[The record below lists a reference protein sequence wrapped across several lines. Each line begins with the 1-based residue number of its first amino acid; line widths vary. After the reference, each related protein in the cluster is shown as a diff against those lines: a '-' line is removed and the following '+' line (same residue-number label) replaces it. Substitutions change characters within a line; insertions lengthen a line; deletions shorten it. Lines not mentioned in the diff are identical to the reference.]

1 MSSGD
6 TVKKCFVIGPIGKEG
21 SPERKDADWLLHDI
35 IEPVLENDPFN
46 YKVERADQIAEP
58 GRITEQIIDAVIDA
72 NLVIADLTGG
82 NPNAFYELAI
92 SHMEQKPVIHMAK
105 EEDQDRLPFDIR
117 DYRAIFYSRENYSDV
132 EEAKAALE
140 EQVEAIEKPEY
151 QPSNPIIKARGVIKL
166 ERSSEPTDK
175 LLADVV
181 EGQRRLEARV
191 NWELIRGD
199 VAEALRYRP
208 PSGDKAA
215 ATETAPPE
223 EEES

>member
-58 GRITEQIIDAVIDA
+58 GRITGQIIDAVIDA
-72 NLVIADLTGG
+72 NLVIADLTGA
-82 NPNAFYELAI
+82 NANAFYELAI
-92 SHMEQKPVIHMAK
+92 SHMEEKSVIHMAK
-105 EEDQDRLPFDIR
+105 KGESLPFDIR
-117 DYRAIFYSRENYSDV
+117 DYRAIFYSREEYSDF
-132 EEAKAALE
+132 EEAKAELAK
-140 EQVEAIEKPEY
+140 QVEAIEKPEY

-181 EGQRRLEARV
+181 EGQRRLVARG
-191 NWELIRGD
+191 NWEMIRGD